1 MSRKMFFGTNRFI
14 GLEEAIAAVTS
25 DSDDDREYD
34 LAIITPDS
42 SVVTAEDQGFDEDMV
57 IYTLPRDVP
66 ENIKGQSSCDGF
78 SIGCPRSGVWYN
90 SEIFHYQRVN
100 VLREQLRFP
109 SAITANRRSTIM
121 PDANA
126 VAFSS
131 NEKWRINRNIF
142 ILGFA
147 FMVHFTAFHG
157 TANLQSSVNSDAGAG
172 TFTLAAIYFSLI
184 LSNIFLPAIVIKWL
198 GCKWT
203 VALSFIAYMPFI
215 AAQFYP
221 RLYTLVPAGMMVG
234 FGGGPLW
241 CAKCTYLSVVAEPYA
256 KLSGVS
262 SEVLVVRFFGLFFM
276 FYQMA
281 QIWGNLLSSAILS
294 SSLGDAV
301 VLYNETIVSRTST
314 LITNLTTPEVDFGA
328 TCGVNFCSGSAS
340 HENANLEPPSALK
353 IQVIAGVYLACMAS
367 AVILVFVGVDSLSR
381 YSAGRQPAS
390 HGKSGLLLLAVTL
403 RQLRHKYQLLLLP
416 VIGYIGAE
424 QAFMAAD
431 FTQAFVGCAYG
442 ISNIGFVMICFGIFN
457 ALAAPVA
464 GVIVKITGRYP
475 VMVTALIL
483 NLCLITSLLLWR
495 PSPDQWLVFFILAA
509 IWGAADAVW
518 LVQVNALSGILFP
531 GDEEAAFSN
540 FRLWES
546 TGSVLAYA
554 SAPYLCVR
562 TRLYILLGLL
572 ILGFSGYT
580 IIELMEYRVKKSHH
594 RERNFE
600 LVPEKLE
607 QE

>member
-1 MSRKMFFGTNRFI
+1 MPADDTVFGTNER
-14 GLEEAIAAVTS
+14 
-25 DSDDDREYD
+25 
-34 LAIITPDS
+34 
-42 SVVTAEDQGFDEDMV
+42 
-57 IYTLPRDVP
+57 
-66 ENIKGQSSCDGF
+66 
-78 SIGCPRSGVWYN
+78 
-90 SEIFHYQRVN
+90 
-100 VLREQLRFP
+100 
-109 SAITANRRSTIM
+109 
-121 PDANA
+121 
-126 VAFSS
+126 
-131 NEKWRINRNIF
+131 WRINRNIF
-142 ILGFA
+142 VLGFA

-157 TANLQSSVNSDAGAG
+157 AANLQSSVNSEAGAG

-256 KLSGVS
+256 KLSGVKAD
-262 SEVLVVRFFGLFFM
+262 VLVVRFFGLFFM

-281 QIWGNLLSSAILS
+281 QIWGNLVSSAILS
-294 SSLGDAV
+294 SSLGDADV
-301 VLYNETIVSRTST
+301 FLNQT
-314 LITNLTTPEVDFGA
+314 LVPKASALISNFTAPEVDFGA
-328 TCGVNFCSGSAS
+328 TCGVNFCSGSSA
-340 HENANLEPPSALK
+340 HENVNLVPPSALK
-353 IQVIAGVYLACMAS
+353 IQVIAGVYLTCMAS
-367 AVILVFVGVDSLSR
+367 AVILVFLGVDSLSR
-381 YSAGRQPAS
+381 YNAGRQPAS

-442 ISNIGFVMICFGIFN
+442 ISNIGFVMICFGVFN

-464 GVIVKITGRYP
+464 GAIVKVTGRYP
-475 VMVTALIL
+475 VMVTALLL
-483 NLCLITSLLLWR
+483 NLCLITALLLWR
-495 PSPDQWLVFFILAA
+495 PSPDQWLVFFVLAA
-509 IWGAADAVW
+509 IWGSADAVW

-554 SAPYLCVR
+554 SAPYLCVK
-562 TRLYILLGLL
+562 TRLFILLGLL

-580 IIELMEYRVKKSHH
+580 IIEVMEYKVKRSHH

-600 LVPEKLE
+600 LVAEKPDRE
-607 QE
+607 